1 MYKLKLYIEGQEVE
15 MFKDENVILNSS
27 VQNVKDIS
35 KVYTDYSQS
44 FTIPASPINNTIFSH
59 WYNVDLVGGFDARAK
74 VTATIEINHI
84 TFKKGK
90 VRLNSVTHKNGIPIN
105 YKITFFGLLV
115 GLVDLFKDDTLSDLD
130 FSSLNHEYSYT
141 NVKTGMESGLSSGSI
156 IYPLISPLKRW
167 YYSSDMTDD
176 TNDDTTEPPIVNI
189 AYEAATNKG
198 IKWNELKPAI
208 LVSDVLDKIESTYG
222 LTFSADFINT
232 TPFDDLYLWCSRDK
246 GYLENS
252 SLDNE
257 SLIDWTVKTS
267 GTDDYIDLT
276 TDEWNNTAYR
286 EVPLNAPDISY
297 NVRWKY
303 EITITPAVGFESIN
317 YNIKAINKFATVGL
331 LGGVIGTRT
340 LTGYHDA
347 IAINR
352 NEAFNIGFYVS
363 AEDAFEFTATADI
376 VKYFYEEGAT
386 PGVYSEGL
394 ETCSYSA
401 PLRALTSELNV
412 ASFLPNIK
420 VIDFFQGIIKM
431 FNLAI
436 IPSTETSLYID
447 TLDNWYAGGDV
458 YNITNYIIRDDYNIE
473 RLKIP
478 SSINFK
484 FKEPKTLLALN
495 HLETFDEVYGD
506 LLYSD
511 EDVDLDGGT
520 LNIELPFEQM
530 KYERILDENDSS
542 YTNIQIGY
550 CVDKDEDPELIE
562 AHLFY
567 GLSQDVSSKPF
578 ALLDDSG
585 IPASIALAFMP
596 FHGNIETNP
605 DYSTL
610 WGADLNEWDSSSI
623 NKSLYGTYYSDYV
636 LDMYNSKRRVF
647 NFEAQLPVSLLNNI
661 KLNDIL
667 IIKRRSYI
675 INDMTINLTTGNVK
689 FELLNYIG
697 DPVDYTFPIITL
709 DNGYVDYG
717 DYVDDGYLYNYW
729 IY

>member
-35 KVYTDYSQS
+35 KVFTDYSQS
-44 FTIPASPINNTIFSH
+44 FTIPASPVNNIIFSH

-74 VTATIEINHI
+74 VDAIIEINHI

-90 VRLNSVTHKNGIPIN
+90 VRLNSVSHQNGRPTN
-105 YKITFFGLLV
+105 YKITFFGLLA
-115 GLVDLFKDDTLSDLD
+115 GLVDLFKEDTLNDLD
-130 FSSLNHEYSYT
+130 FSSLNHEFSYS
-141 NVKTGMESGLSSGSI
+141 NVKLGMETGLSSGSI

-167 YYSSDMTDD
+167 YYSSDTTDD
-176 TNDDTTEPPIVNI
+176 TNEEALVNI

-222 LTFSADFINT
+222 LTLSNDFINT
-232 TPFDDLYLWCSRDK
+232 SPFDNLYLWGSREK
-246 GYLENS
+246 GYLVNAAS
-252 SLDNE
+252 DNE

-267 GTDDYIDLT
+267 GIDDFIDLGN
-276 TDEWNNTAYR
+276 DEWSGIAYR
-286 EVPLNAPDISY
+286 EVPLKAPGSMSNNIRY
-297 NVRWKY
+297 TY
-303 EITITPAVGFESIN
+303 EVVITPATGFESVIYSVKAKNKSTIIN
-317 YNIKAINKFATVGL
+317 EY
-331 LGGVIGTRT
+331 GGIFGTKT
-340 LTGYHDA
+340 LFGYHDA
-347 IAINR
+347 TSINR
-352 NEAFNIGFYVS
+352 PELFNIKFYVS
-363 AEDAFEFTATADI
+363 AEDDFEFTATAELI
-376 VKYFYEEGAT
+376 KYTYEESS
-386 PGVYSEGL
+386 PGVYTEGT
-394 ETCSYSA
+394 ETCSYSQ

-412 ASFLPNIK
+412 ASALPNIK
-420 VIDFFQGIIKM
+420 VIDFFQGIVKM

-436 IPSTETSLYID
+436 IPNTPTDLYIN
-447 TLDNWYAGGDV
+447 TLDNWYLDGNV
-458 YNITNYIIRDDYNIE
+458 YNITNYIVRDSYNIS

-484 FKEPKTLLALN
+484 YQEPKTLLALN
-495 HLETFDEVYGD
+495 HLETFNEVYGD

-520 LNIELPFEQM
+520 LDIELPFEQM
-530 KYERILDENDSS
+530 KYERLIDEFDNNS
-542 YTNIQIGY
+542 TNIQIGY
-550 CVDKDEDPELIE
+550 CVDKDEEPELID

-567 GLSQDVSSKPF
+567 GISQDVSSKPF

-585 IPASIALAFMP
+585 IPVSISDAYMP
-596 FHGNIETNP
+596 FHGNTASNP

-610 WGADLNEWDSSSI
+610 WGADLNEWDNSSI

-636 LDMYNSKRRVF
+636 LDMYDSSRRVF
-647 NFEAQLPVSLLNNI
+647 NFEAQLPVSILNAIN
-661 KLNDIL
+661 LNDIL

-697 DPVDYTFPIITL
+697 DPVNYTFPLITL
-709 DNGYVDYG
+709 DNGYVTYDE
-717 DYVDDGYLYNYW
+717 YVDDGYLYNYW
-729 IY
+729 MY